1 MDSEKLKK
9 FIVPILLIVVTL
21 FALFKLGTKIAS
33 DVQTLAGAK
42 SELETKTTSLQ
53 EKKDKLA
60 KLQQEEV
67 EAKKLEEANKSA
79 EVKQFYKPVLSGMD
93 TEAVI
98 AGEFTEILEL
108 IRINKIKVRSIKYD
122 YDPQDDAFV
131 KGAASSFNVARLNM
145 EMITNYPNFENFLKE
160 LYKHEHFLDIQSM
173 EMVPY
178 KKNKSILLI
187 NFKLKLYAQK

>member
-1 MDSEKLKK
+1 MDSEKLKQ
-9 FIVPILLIVVTL
+9 FIIPILLIVVAL
-21 FALFKLGTKIAS
+21 FALFKLGSMVAS
-33 DVQTLAGAK
+33 NVQTIMGAK

-60 KLQQEEV
+60 KLQKEEI
-67 EAKKLEEANKSA
+67 EAKKKEEADKTGQ
-79 EVKQFYKPVLSGMD
+79 EKQFYKPIISGMD

-108 IRINKIKVRSIKYD
+108 VRINKIKVRSIKYD

-131 KGAASSFNVARLNM
+131 KGAASSYNVARLNM
-145 EMITNYPNFENFLKE
+145 EMITNYPNYENFLKE